1 MVSFTG
7 AKGWRVA
14 MAMVLALS
22 LMLMLPVSQ
31 ASAADMA
38 HQVTNVGYKTF
49 TVTWVTNTMKTGYV
63 NYGTSASSLDNTA
76 YDKRGQTIE
85 DDTHYVTVTDLT
97 ADTTYYYEIVSGGVT
112 CNNGGV
118 PCEITTGP
126 DLGFPLMP
134 AIISGKIHKADGI
147 TAAEGTIIYASIG
160 ISQVLSA
167 LVDSSGNWGMDI
179 APIRTADN
187 QSYRTHSDSDDINIE
202 AQSAVD
208 GITTQTV
215 TIATAK
221 AGVLAMELTPD
232 ATTDFNTDETV
243 ANVDESIQSSDIDV
257 DKEATPEE
265 AEAEAETEPD
275 KEINLWLISGIPAG
289 VIVLA
294 VTVWLIN
301 KRRY

>member
-7 AKGWRVA
+7 GKGWRVT

-22 LMLMLPVSQ
+22 LMLVLPVGQ
-31 ASAADMA
+31 ASAADMT

-76 YDKRGQTIE
+76 YDKRGQTTE

-97 ADTTYYYEIVSGGVT
+97 ADTTYYYEIASGGVT
-112 CNNGGV
+112 YDNGGI
-118 PCEITTGP
+118 PYEIITGA
-126 DLGFPLMP
+126 DLGLPLMP

-167 LVDSSGNWGMDI
+167 LVDGSGNWGMDI
-179 APIRTADN
+179 APIRTAGN
-187 QSYRTHSDSDDINIE
+187 QSYHTYSDSDDINIE
-202 AQSAVD
+202 AQGAVD
-208 GITTQTV
+208 GTTTQTV
-215 TIATAK
+215 TIAAAK
-221 AGVLAMELTPD
+221 TGTLAVELTPD
-232 ATTDFNTDETV
+232 ATADFNTDEAVTN
-243 ANVDESIQSSDIDV
+243 NVNESIQSSDV
-257 DKEATPEE
+257 VREATPEGT
-265 AEAEAETEPD
+265 ETEPD
-275 KEINLWLISGIPAG
+275 KGINLWLIGGIPAG
-289 VIVLA
+289 AIVLA
-294 VTVWLIN
+294 VTGWLIN